1 MLGRISSLMWGEFT
15 IILIVACGIYHTV
28 KSGFIQLR
36 LPSLIR
42 GQGGKNRMK
51 AVTSALAASMGTG
64 NITGCAAAIAA
75 GGAGAVFWMWA
86 SAFTGMALAYSENRI
101 GAEFAEKYPRLPKG
115 PMLYIEKGLGSRTLA
130 KIYAA
135 GCLCAAFAMGCM
147 SQSGAFSEAL
157 GSQTGLPTWRFSLLL
172 GIITAAVVFPSKKAS
187 DGIMN
192 AAEKIVPVMGIVYA
206 VGCVSLLIV
215 TKADV
220 AGAFGEI
227 FSCAFTPRAAAGG
240 AVGITV
246 KRAVSTGLRRGVFSN
261 EAGMGSSVLVH
272 CEADFGSPE
281 AAGAWAA
288 FEVFLD
294 TMVCCTLTAL
304 TVLTSNAYRREGIW
318 EMTRIFSEG
327 LGAAGGIICCASVC
341 MFALAAVLGWCCY
354 GEKCLEYLASDRKND
369 IPHRLYGKGYK
380 LLFCAAAVF
389 GGLVSAETALDAADL
404 FNVFIM
410 FPNLAAITVICALQN
425 SESTGII
432 SRSGIPC
439 RNRDCRRKYRE
450 RSPR

>member
-1 MLGRISSLMWGEFT
+1 MLSETLGRISALMWGKFT
-15 IILIVACGIYHTV
+15 IILIVSCGVYHTV
-28 KSGFIQLR
+28 KSGFIQLK

-86 SAFTGMALAYSENRI
+86 SAFAGMALAYSENRI
-101 GAEFAEKYPRLPKG
+101 GAEFAAKYPHLPKG
-115 PMLYIEKGLGSRTLA
+115 PMLYIEKGLEIRPLA

-147 SQSGAFSEAL
+147 SQSRAFSESL
-157 GSQTGLPTWRFSLLL
+157 GAQTGVPVWGASLLL
-172 GIITAAVVFPSKKAS
+172 GAITAAVVFSSKKAA

-192 AAEKIVPVMGIVYA
+192 AAERIVPVMGIVYA
-206 VGCVSLLIV
+206 VGCVALLTV

-227 FSCAFTPRAAAGG
+227 FSCAFTAKAAAGG
-240 AVGITV
+240 AAGIAVKQAVTV
-246 KRAVSTGLRRGVFSN
+246 GLRRGVFSN

-272 CEADFGSPE
+272 SDADFGSPGS
-281 AAGAWAA
+281 AGAWAA
-288 FEVFLD
+288 LEVFLD

-304 TVLTSNAYRREGIW
+304 AVLTSGGYGQGGELEITG
-318 EMTRIFSEG
+318 IFSQG
-327 LGAAGGIICCASVC
+327 LGSFGGILCCASVC
-341 MFALAAVLGWCCY
+341 MFAWAAVLGWCCY
-354 GEKCLEYLASDRKND
+354 GEKCLDYLAPDRKSG
-369 IPHRLYGKGYK
+369 IGYK
-380 LLFCAAAVF
+380 LLFCAAAVC
-389 GGLVSAETALDAADL
+389 GGFISSEAALNAADL

-410 FPNLAAITVICALQN
+410 FPNLAAITVIAAT
-425 SESTGII
+425 E
-432 SRSGIPC
+432 
-439 RNRDCRRKYRE
+439 DK
-450 RSPR
+450 